1 MNEFSFLLDEWG
13 TAMQNSL
20 EIFQEHARKNLFM
33 IQQETYYRNLHQFFD
48 WLSNS
53 RWGFKKTF
61 RDYSASLESSR
72 KKVRLTI
79 N

>member
-1 MNEFSFLLDEWG
+1 MKRVNFLPKIRRG
-13 TAMQNSL
+13 INVSTNI

-33 IQQETYYRNLHQFFD
+33 IQQATYYRNLHQFFN

-53 RWGFKKTF
+53 RWGFKKSPFT
-61 RDYSASLESSR
+61 RVLKTRVSLNLER
-72 KKVRLTI
+72 KS